1 MPRHWKI
8 FMAEFIGTTILMLG
22 GPGTAVLATGGF
34 PGGIDVGILGVAL
47 AFGLALFQPAPGQLD
62 LLPPQLALVD
72 RAPFVTQGLVS
83 ISHHEGSSYSAVVE
97 TTEHRRLSAP
107 RELGSY
113 SVFVIDGLPASADC
127 KVRNPPRSLA
137 LVHASK
143 RWALDARACCR

>member
-1 MPRHWKI
+1 M
-8 FMAEFIGTTILMLG
+8 
-22 GPGTAVLATGGF
+22 
-34 PGGIDVGILGVAL
+34 
-47 AFGLALFQPAPGQLD
+47 
-62 LLPPQLALVD
+62 PPQLALVD

-83 ISHHEGSSYSAVVE
+83 ISQSEGRSYSAVVE

-113 SVFVIDGLPASADC
+113 SAFVIDGLPGSADC

-143 RWALDARACCR
+143 LRWALDACAVAGDG